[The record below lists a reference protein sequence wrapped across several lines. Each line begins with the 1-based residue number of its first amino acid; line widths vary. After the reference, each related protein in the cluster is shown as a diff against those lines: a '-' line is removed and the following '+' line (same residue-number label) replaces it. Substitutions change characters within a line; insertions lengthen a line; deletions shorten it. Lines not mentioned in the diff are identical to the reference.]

1 VAQSQGT
8 KAVSYVSRLRKR
20 YGYMM
25 GDINVIIFISQS
37 PVKNTGGF
45 LFRIALPCLAL
56 PCLALPC
63 SSKYVFVC
71 DGKT

>member
-1 VAQSQGT
+1 MKNIKKGLTKTGKAQ
-8 KAVSYVSRLRKR
+8 
-20 YGYMM
+20 
-25 GDINVIIFISQS
+25 
-37 PVKNTGGF
+37 
-45 LFRIALPCLAL
+45 RIALPCLALPCLAL